1 VFVLRQYVY
10 IIPLSVDKYRQIYVK
25 NY

>member
-10 IIPLSVDKYRQIYVK
+10 IIRLSVDKYRQISVK